1 MQIYKCFFTAAQLL
15 ALPSVHAMWTP
26 NRETIDKILKGE
38 LGETVHD
45 VPDEKVHEFLHPLL
59 NERGG
64 KKLVKEVTYR
74 LRGSP
79 KRLDIKTAV
88 DALAE
93 KVLPEDLV
101 NVCVDFVL
109 GPVIEGLDL
118 DTTDFFG
125 KPILPHAVS

>member
-1 MQIYKCFFTAAQLL
+1 MQIYKSFFTAAQLL

-26 NRETIDKILKGE
+26 DQETIDKILKGE

-64 KKLVKEVTYR
+64 KKLVQEVTYR

-79 KRLDIKTAV
+79 KRHDIKTAV
-88 DALAE
+88 DAE

-101 NVCVDFVL
+101 KKCVDFVL

-118 DTTDFFG
+118 HVKNVFG
-125 KPILPHAVS
+125 EPLLQSAVS